1 MSEENPNP
9 QPSKKWDELTQEEKN
24 NIFKK
29 MRAEVKVKFT
39 SGQIIG
45 FNPFNL
51 CASLPA
57 QYTLKDYTNGGKI
70 EFRFEHIFKS
80 DIAMN
85 GIETNNIDYLEE
97 GNISASHL
105 TLNPYL

>member
-9 QPSKKWDELTQEEKN
+9 QPSKKLDELTQEEK
-24 NIFKK
+24 
-29 MRAEVKVKFT
+29 VKFT
-39 SGQIIG
+39 SGKIIG
-45 FNPFNL
+45 FNPFKL
-51 CASLPA
+51 SESLPA

-85 GIETNNIDYLEE
+85 GVEE
-97 GNISASHL
+97 GHFSASHL
-105 TLNPYL
+105 TLNPDL